1 MNLKIFTCYKRN
13 IVAVLVFLLLF
24 SNMGMIDSRA
34 EGNPIDYGET
44 ENDTNE
50 GFEFLRDENATVSEP
65 VFVMMKHRKQW
76 RKRLSL

>member
-1 MNLKIFTCYKRN
+1 
-13 IVAVLVFLLLF
+13 
-24 SNMGMIDSRA
+24 MGMIDSRA